1 MTKQDLNW
9 KWYDSVIAVLLI
21 VMAVF
26 SAIINV
32 YVFIGDYYLKRGNF
46 DKAHSLCD
54 KVLSKDEKCILALN
68 EKAEILK
75 TEKDYEK
82 ALKYCNK
89 SIKENNAYF
98 PTWILK
104 SEIHDARLEK
114 EEAEKAIE
122 KAEKIKLDFESKKLH
137 NRILSKIY
145 GFD

>member
-1 MTKQDLNW
+1 M
-9 KWYDSVIAVLLI
+9 
-21 VMAVF
+21 
-26 SAIINV
+26 
-32 YVFIGDYYLKRGNF
+32 
-46 DKAHSLCD
+46 
-54 KVLSKDEKCILALN
+54 N

-82 ALKYCNK
+82 ALKYCNR

-122 KAEKIKLDFESKKLH
+122 KAEKIKMDFESKKLH
-137 NRILSKIY
+137 NRILSKI
-145 GFD
+145 